1 MFKNHIKIAW
11 RNLKGSP
18 LFSTINILGLTLS
31 LAITTLLFL
40 FIYHENSFNDMYAK
54 KDDIYRVV
62 LKTSESYNNV
72 TYATA
77 PAMLAPTAVEDI
89 PEVIDAVRLLKHG
102 FGDPAYISTGVKEFI
117 EPSLFYADPSLFNI
131 FDIELESGST
141 QTALE
146 KPNTAIISRSTALRY
161 FGDTQV
167 MGKTFKIDDKDE
179 IEITGVYNDLA
190 ANSTLDANVYVS
202 FATSFF
208 SRRPTWSNASLETF
222 LLTSN
227 GAQSAALNAKMKVML
242 DKNVDEDGRWFTLE
256 AQPFSKVHLYSGHIQ
271 NSYSARKGSIDQV
284 KSLTWLA
291 LLILVIACINYM
303 NLTTARSQKRSREVG
318 VSKTLGASVSSLI
331 TRFYTETGLITLI
344 SIILG
349 VGLALLCLPYFN
361 EIAGKEVPSSLL
373 LSGSFLVSILAIWV
387 VATLLA
393 GSYPALYMSSF
404 SAKKILNG
412 GRSGSFWAT
421 SVRKGLVVLQFVAS
435 TVLIIGVYV
444 IYSQLNYIQ
453 EKDLGFNTDQVMAVS
468 INGINDENNVKL
480 IEQELLRLQEVSNVG
495 AAQGY
500 PGKGVSGRMI
510 YNPREDD
517 GGLAV
522 QTNRADAAALE
533 VMKLKFLAGK
543 NLPKN
548 KVEGDTLVE
557 VVINK
562 KIATYLG
569 YTPEEAI
576 GQRISM
582 LPRDKGHI
590 VGVVDDFNYASLREP
605 IGAYAF
611 HNYPSEYKE
620 FLLVKMTVSDLN
632 QSISQI
638 ENKFKSIASSVP
650 FDYSFMDQNIEKLY
664 LEEKQTASIGM
675 IFSLLAVFV
684 ACLGLFGL
692 AAFTAEQRDKEI
704 GVRKVLGAT
713 VLGITKLLSV
723 DFIKLVGIALMIA
736 FPLAYYVMNNWLQEF
751 AYRISI
757 GWEPFVFT
765 GLCALFVALLTV
777 SLQSVKAALR
787 NPIGALR
794 KE

>member
-1 MFKNHIKIAW
+1 MFKNHIQIAW
-11 RNLKGSP
+11 RNLKASP

-40 FIYHENSFNDMYAK
+40 FIYHENSFNDMYLN
-54 KDDIYRVV
+54 KDNLYRVT
-62 LKTSESYNNV
+62 LKTDESYNNT
-72 TYATA
+72 TYANA
-77 PAMLAPTAVEDI
+77 PAMVAPTVISDI
-89 PEVIDAVRLLKHG
+89 PEVTDAVRFLKHG
-102 FGDPAYISTGVKEFI
+102 FGNPAYISTGQKEFV
-117 EPSLFYADPSLFNI
+117 ESSLYYADPSLFDIFNI
-131 FDIELESGST
+131 TLESGNVKS
-141 QTALE
+141 ALE
-146 KPNTAIISRSTALRY
+146 KPNTAIISKSTAERY
-161 FGDTQV
+161 FGSLAV
-167 MGKTFKIDDKDE
+167 VGKTFKIDDNKE
-179 IEITGVYNDLA
+179 IEITGLYDDLA
-190 ANSTLDANVYVS
+190 TNSTLDGNVYVS

-208 SRRPTWSNASLETF
+208 SKRPTWSNASLETYI
-222 LLTSN
+222 LTSA
-227 GAQSAALNAKMKVML
+227 GASPDVLNAKMKEML
-242 DKNVDEDGRWFTLE
+242 DKNVEADGQWYALK
-256 AQPFSKVHLYSGHIQ
+256 AQAFSDVHLFSGHIQ
-271 NSYSARKGSIDQV
+271 NAYSSRKGSIDQV

-318 VSKTLGASVSSLI
+318 VSKTLGASVSSLV

-344 SIILG
+344 SIVLG
-349 VGLALLCLPYFN
+349 VLLALLCLPYFN
-361 EIAGKEVPSSLL
+361 AIAGKEVPSSLL
-373 LSGSFLVSILAIWV
+373 LSGTFLVSILAIWI

-412 GRSGSFWAT
+412 GRTNSFWAT
-421 SVRKGLVVLQFVAS
+421 SVRKGMVVLQFVAS

-444 IYSQLNYIQ
+444 IYSQLNFIQ
-453 EKDLGFNTDQVMAVS
+453 EKDLGFSTEQVMAVS
-468 INGINDENNVKL
+468 INGVNDSNKVALLK
-480 IEQELLRLQEVSNVG
+480 QELLQLPEVSGLG

-500 PGKGVSGRMI
+500 PGKNVSGRMVQ
-510 YNPREDD
+510 NPLLND
-517 GGLAV
+517 GGIAV
-522 QTNRADAAALE
+522 QTNRADAEALE
-533 VMKLKFLAGK
+533 VLKLKFLAGK
-543 NLPKN
+543 NLPKF
-548 KVEGDTLVE
+548 KTESDTLVE
-557 VVINK
+557 VVVNK
-562 KIATYLG
+562 KVAEYLG

-582 LPRDKGHI
+582 LPRNKGYI

-611 HNYPSEYKE
+611 HNYDSEYKE
-620 FLLVKMTVSDLN
+620 YLLVKMTVKDLG

-638 ENKFKSIASSVP
+638 ENKFKSIASGAP

-664 LEEKQTASIGM
+664 AEEKQTASIGM

-704 GVRKVLGAT
+704 GIRKVLGAT
-713 VLGITKLLSV
+713 VFGITKLLSI
-723 DFIKLVGIALMIA
+723 DFIKLVGIALIIA
-736 FPLAYYVMNNWLQEF
+736 YPLAYYVMNNWLQEF

-757 GWEPFVFT
+757 GWEPFIFT
-765 GLCALFVALLTV
+765 AICALFVALLTV
-777 SLQSVKAALR
+777 SLQSIKAALR